1 MYVYLN
7 NGLVPRAQAVV
18 SVFDHGFLYGDGVY
32 ETMRVY
38 DDVIFMVDEHLAR
51 LRRSASMI
59 GLMVPMDN
67 DRIKNSIYDTLG
79 ANSLRNAY
87 VRLTLSRGY
96 GPLGLDPDL
105 CGEATFVIM
114 TEQMRE
120 YPKEFYEKGIR
131 IIVAKTRRNPIDA
144 VNPQIKS
151 LNFLNNI
158 LAKIEAKSEDAYE
171 AVMLNVQGHVAEGT
185 VSNLFFC
192 SDDFLCTPSVDCGIL
207 DGITRRLVL
216 DIASRQGLR
225 VSEGRFTTDDIYR
238 SSEVFITNTTME
250 VMPVCRVDRT
260 EYGVGNVSRLLRKAY
275 KEEVA
280 TYVKNTTGRGPSLW
294 GYE

>member
-59 GLMVPMDN
+59 GLTVPMDN
-67 DRIKNSIYDTLG
+67 DQIKNSVYDTLG
-79 ANSLRNAY
+79 ANSLKNAY
-87 VRLTLSRGY
+87 VRLTISRGY

-105 CGEATFVIM
+105 CGNPTFVIM

-120 YPKEFYEKGIR
+120 YPKEFYEKGIK
-131 IIVAKTRRNPIDA
+131 IIFAKTRRNPVDA

-158 LAKIEAKSEDAYE
+158 LAKIEAKGEDAYE
-171 AVMLNVQGHVAEGT
+171 AVMLNVNGYVAEGT
-185 VSNLFFC
+185 VSNVFFFL
-192 SDDFLCTPSVDCGIL
+192 DNVLCTPSVDCGIL

-216 DIASRQGLR
+216 DVASKQGLE
-225 VSEGRFTTDDIYR
+225 VSEGVFTADHVYR
-238 SSEVFITNTTME
+238 SSEVFMTNTTME
-250 VMPVCRVDRT
+250 VMPVRRVDST
-260 EYGVGNVSRLLRKAY
+260 EYRVGDVSRLLRKAY
-275 KEEVA
+275 KDEVA
-280 TYVKNTTGRGPSLW
+280 AYVKNAVGRGPSLW
-294 GYE
+294 GQE